1 MATAFSKEYQLNSI
15 QFDKNNKSG
24 KKKQSSCNISVYNY
38 FNKYIIFH

>member
-24 KKKQSSCNISVYNY
+24 KKKTV
-38 FNKYIIFH
+38 FM